1 MNYIEHVY
9 ICLIAPLLMA
19 IPCARDRGR
28 RVVGSIIIGMTACLL
43 SSYISSFFA
52 EIGGASLEI
61 AAIEISPLVEELIK
75 FMPVLVYLLLLSP
88 EPDAVSES
96 VMMIAIGFA
105 TLENVGYLL
114 EKGAGNLMYLLIRG
128 FGTGAMHVV
137 CASIVIIGLN
147 KLWKSEWP
155 RMAGTL
161 ALLSVAITFHG
172 VYNIMAAQTGIA
184 AFIGYSIPL
193 ITVITIFI
201 VRGRLKRSK

>member
-28 RVVGSIIIGMTACLL
+28 RVVVFITIGMTACLF

-52 EIGGASLEI
+52 GIGGASLEI

-75 FMPVLVYLLLLSP
+75 FLPVLVYLLLMSP
-88 EPDAVSES
+88 GPDAVSES

-114 EKGAGNLMYLLIRG
+114 EKGAGNFMYLIIRG

-137 CASIVIIGLN
+137 CASIVVIGLN
-147 KLWKSEWP
+147 KLWKNEWP
-155 RMAGTL
+155 RLAGTL

-172 VYNIMAAQTGIA
+172 VYNIMAAQRGIA
-184 AFIGYSIPL
+184 AYIGYSIPL
-193 ITVITIFI
+193 ITAITIFI
-201 VRGRLKRSK
+201 VRGKMKRSK